1 MEILIEIFFTQALS
15 LKPTSLVAYLKDR
28 SWDLYY
34 YLRAQILSMMS
45 LTDTISASI
54 YRWRCPELYT
64 SNLTWLNSTDCC
76 NYAES
81 SKCVHDVRVWVVDNR
96 LILLVDN
103 RLILST
109 NKCSLVIMDFWPTKW
124 LYGAYWLTATLCV
137 HVFVRACGRACVRAC
152 VHICVFSNTR

>member
-81 SKCVHDVRVWVVDNR
+81 SKCVHDVQVGM
-96 LILLVDN
+96 VDN

-109 NKCSLVIMDFWPTKW
+109 NKCSLVFMDSWPSWGQSKW

-137 HVFVRACGRACVRAC
+137 HVFVRACVRAYMC
-152 VHICVFSNTR
+152 IQ